1 VEVLIQHGGGICY
14 PFDPQIGV
22 IIVGDSTM
30 QMYLQFGHGMMAHT
44 RELLSNWKGGAAIL
58 SPRDLTEAQLQRVAV
73 DVVKSGGEPLLDPQ
87 CFSTQ
92 ADHYRL
98 TKHTYWNVVS
108 QYPNE
113 VYLGGVRTA

>member
-1 VEVLIQHGGGICY
+1 
-14 PFDPQIGV
+14 
-22 IIVGDSTM
+22 M